1 MTEPVLETSARYEE
15 AQAALGDS
23 RFELTLFV
31 SGASDRSARAITNA
45 RELCEAH
52 LHGRYDL
59 TVVDLHE
66 DLSRALDN
74 RVLAAPTLVRQR
86 PLPVR
91 RFVGDLSDVVRVLS
105 ALGIATGDPAPI
117 AGV

>member
-1 MTEPVLETSARYEE
+1 MTEPVQNTRTRFEE
-15 AQAALGDS
+15 AQAALGDAS
-23 RFELTLFV
+23 YELTLFV

-45 RELCEAH
+45 RELCEVH

-66 DLSRALDN
+66 DLPRARDN
-74 RVLAAPTLVRQR
+74 RVLAAPTLVRQH

-91 RFVGDLSDVVRVLS
+91 RFVGDLSDVVRVLR
-105 ALGIATGDPAPI
+105 ALGISTGDPTPT
-117 AGV
+117 AGI